1 MMTQPEGECVS
12 LVNSLAMEDN
22 VRRLMNRYEATN
34 EVVIALLAG
43 KTVCLDGKNSKWLQ
57 MPDL

>member
-43 KTVCLDGKNSKWLQ
+43 KTVCLDGKNSK
-57 MPDL
+57 